1 MLKNGKNKKYIILI
15 ILVVVGILVVVTTIA
30 VKENRK
36 LNFFEKAIK
45 DSTTF
50 VTGTIY
56 KPIGFIKDK
65 IKENDEKNKIYKQ
78 YKKLKEKADKAT
90 LYEARI
96 KELEGEIDNLKKSL
110 DINQTITDYKKI
122 NASVVNRNVGAW
134 YNTVNI
140 NKGSKA
146 GIKEGYAVIT
156 DKGLIGKV
164 VSVSNFTSTVKL
176 LSTDE
181 VINKISVKI
190 EVDDKSIYGLL
201 SYYDKKNNDKQNLDS
216 FASEEESIS
225 KLLFIIEHAPQK
237 KEWVWIMDVLDDIV
251 EDDEYASK
259 NHKKSI
265 LEKNGSKLGLY
276 SFPIER
282 FIDEKSSLQALNEF
296 VSFCKSELD
305 VELDI
310 L

>member
-1 MLKNGKNKKYIILI
+1 MLKNGNNKKYIILI

-78 YKKLKEKADKAT
+78 YKKLKEKADKAKV
-90 LYEARI
+90 LEARI

-110 DINQTITDYKKI
+110 SLNQTITDYKKI

-201 SYYDKKNNDKQNLDS
+201 SYYDKKNN
-216 FASEEESIS
+216 AY
-225 KLLFIIEHAPQK
+225 
-237 KEWVWIMDVLDDIV
+237 IV
-251 EDDEYASK
+251 EGISDNTE
-259 NHKKSI
+259 I
-265 LEKNGSKLGLY
+265 KNGSKVVTTGLTDA
-276 SFPIER
+276 FPAGILIGEVKNVTKDR
-282 FIDEKSSLQALNEF
+282 YQLAKAVEVTPSIDF
-296 VSFCKSELD
+296 DDIDIVTVLD
-305 VELDI
+305 RESK
-310 L
+310 

>member
-1 MLKNGKNKKYIILI
+1 MLKNGNNKKYIILI

-201 SYYDKKNNDKQNLDS
+201 SYYDKKNN
-216 FASEEESIS
+216 AY
-225 KLLFIIEHAPQK
+225 
-237 KEWVWIMDVLDDIV
+237 IV
-251 EDDEYASK
+251 EGISDNTE
-259 NHKKSI
+259 I
-265 LEKNGSKLGLY
+265 KNGSKVVTTGLTDA
-276 SFPIER
+276 FPAGILIGEVKNVTKDR
-282 FIDEKSSLQALNEF
+282 YQLAKAVEVAPSVDFGDIDI
-296 VSFCKSELD
+296 VTVLD
-305 VELDI
+305 RDSK
-310 L
+310 

>member
-1 MLKNGKNKKYIILI
+1 MLKNGNNKKYIILI

-78 YKKLKEKADKAT
+78 YKKLKEKADKAKV
-90 LYEARI
+90 LEARI

-110 DINQTITDYKKI
+110 DLNQTITDYKKI

-201 SYYDKKNNDKQNLDS
+201 SYYDKKNN
-216 FASEEESIS
+216 AY
-225 KLLFIIEHAPQK
+225 
-237 KEWVWIMDVLDDIV
+237 IV
-251 EDDEYASK
+251 EGISDNTE
-259 NHKKSI
+259 I
-265 LEKNGSKLGLY
+265 KNGSKVVTTGLTDA
-276 SFPIER
+276 FPAGILIGEVKNVTKDGYQLAKAVEVTPS
-282 FIDEKSSLQALNEF
+282 IDF
-296 VSFCKSELD
+296 DDIDIVTVLD
-305 VELDI
+305 RESK
-310 L
+310 